1 MVIVLRYDLYIS
13 VKFMIKNY
21 SNLSK
26 QGHDLQGQF
35 ANALKQVDAIELYNE
50 TAIKVHVAGVGGTI
64 STAYEQLRN
73 AAEYTEEHLLLQRTI
88 RRFYKRN
95 LSFFDK
101 KANYENLG
109 EELIIELT
117 QSGYLQNNSVPK
129 SCINEINNLVE
140 TYHGLY
146 WQMHSHRVP
155 ADKASGWVLDTLS
168 VSSEIVFNKS
178 EAIKT
183 EVFAEFARV
192 HYRETFKNKYAGKVE
207 NYDTALGAAVYKALL
222 KSDQATVRT
231 VLMQQNTKGFSS
243 IKEFINFQKN
253 VDEVYDAKSTEQLV
267 RLINK
272 NGAPLRVLQRLMDE
286 SPEVISRLRERDAFL
301 NSYQAQTD
309 KEYQV
314 ISKKINRGI
323 LKSVAFLFI
332 TKVLI
337 GLAIEIPYDYYIVGA
352 IVWFPLVVNLLFP
365 PLYMA
370 SLKFSMKLPSGPNT
384 SELKKYVDDLFF
396 ETDGPRYNL
405 VARTKSQDSTL
416 LNFMYTAMFLFV
428 FTFVTLRLATWGFS
442 WVHIV
447 IFFLFLSTASFL
459 GFRLSRLISELEMV
473 TTNQGSFA
481 VIRDFL
487 YTPFI
492 LVGRWMSDKYS
503 RVNIIALILD
513 MAIELPLKTFLRL
526 LRQWTQFLN
535 DKKDNL

>member
-1 MVIVLRYDLYIS
+1 
-13 VKFMIKNY
+13 MIKNY

-35 ANALKQVDAIELYNE
+35 ANALKQVDAVELYNE

-101 KANYENLG
+101 KASYENLG

-129 SCINEINNLVE
+129 SFINEINNLVE
-140 TYHGLY
+140 TYYGLY
-146 WQMHSHRVP
+146 WQMHPHRVP
-155 ADKASGWVLDTLS
+155 IDKASGWVLDTLS
-168 VSSEIVFNKS
+168 VSSEIILNKS
-178 EAIKT
+178 EAVKT
-183 EVFAEFARV
+183 EVFAEFAHV
-192 HYRETFKNKYAGKVE
+192 HYRETFKNKFTGEIE
-207 NYDTALGAAVYKALL
+207 NYDTALVAAVYRALL

-243 IKEFINFQKN
+243 IKEFINFQKH
-253 VDEVYDAKSTEQLV
+253 VDKVYDAKSTEQLV

-272 NGAPLRVLQRLMDE
+272 NGAPLRVLKRLMDE
-286 SPEVISRLRERDAFL
+286 SPEVISRLGERDAFL

-352 IVWFPLVVNLLFP
+352 IVWFPLAVNLLFP

-416 LNFMYTAMFLFV
+416 LNFMYTTMFLFV
-428 FTFVTLRLATWGFS
+428 FTFVTIRLVAWGFS

-481 VIRDFL
+481 ILRDFL